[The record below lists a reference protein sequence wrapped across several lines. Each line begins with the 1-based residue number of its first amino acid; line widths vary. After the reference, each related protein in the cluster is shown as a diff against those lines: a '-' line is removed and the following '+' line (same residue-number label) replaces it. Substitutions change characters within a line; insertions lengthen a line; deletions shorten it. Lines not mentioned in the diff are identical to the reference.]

1 MLQPQEVL
9 DLLPTTV
16 EFPFPHLPYQPLHQG
31 IYPSAS
37 PLAFLGLV
45 MLIQEAQQSVSFDAL
60 YPEIDRLSILPNLSA
75 MRVFGILCSCNSQH
89 RVISVLSCMSMILH
103 GLSDFYGNIAAVEE
117 EVGEMFL

>member
-31 IYPSAS
+31 IYLSAS

-45 MLIQEAQQSVSFDAL
+45 MPIQEAQQSVSFDAL
-60 YPEIDRLSILPNLSA
+60 YPKMDRLSMLTQPLGYACLRHPLLVQLPA
-75 MRVFGILCSCNSQH
+75 
-89 RVISVLSCMSMILH
+89 
-103 GLSDFYGNIAAVEE
+103 
-117 EVGEMFL
+117 